1 MKCLSSITQKIS
13 HSNFV
18 ENFLSFL
25 SFLSPRVSILMS
37 KGICKSASA
46 RTTSSV
52 VPHNSWYWF
61 VGSDPCV
68 ITVSEACMQDDQ
80 LLGLQM
86 DLILYRFCSVFRSF
100 FLYFL
105 VWQLWIRTPPCE
117 VQQKAKEQGL
127 RELVVI
133 EEKRLAL
140 DLIVG
145 AFLCPCGAST
155 PLLRQGQQT
164 LVLGSTE
171 LVLSPYQWAAL
182 GFLIGGPGGPKFK
195 SAYGWACMS
204 PSFWHTD
211 VLLYFGLVICY
222 FN

>member
-1 MKCLSSITQKIS
+1 M
-13 HSNFV
+13 
-18 ENFLSFL
+18 
-25 SFLSPRVSILMS
+25 
-37 KGICKSASA
+37 
-46 RTTSSV
+46 
-52 VPHNSWYWF
+52 
-61 VGSDPCV
+61 
-68 ITVSEACMQDDQ
+68 
-80 LLGLQM
+80 
-86 DLILYRFCSVFRSF
+86 
-100 FLYFL
+100 
-105 VWQLWIRTPPCE
+105 
-117 VQQKAKEQGL
+117 
-127 RELVVI
+127 I

-195 SAYGWACMS
+195 SAYGWARMS

>member
-1 MKCLSSITQKIS
+1 M
-13 HSNFV
+13 
-18 ENFLSFL
+18 
-25 SFLSPRVSILMS
+25 
-37 KGICKSASA
+37 
-46 RTTSSV
+46 
-52 VPHNSWYWF
+52 
-61 VGSDPCV
+61 
-68 ITVSEACMQDDQ
+68 
-80 LLGLQM
+80 
-86 DLILYRFCSVFRSF
+86 
-100 FLYFL
+100 
-105 VWQLWIRTPPCE
+105 
-117 VQQKAKEQGL
+117 
-127 RELVVI
+127 I

-182 GFLIGGPGGPKFK
+182 GFLIGGPDGPKFK
-195 SAYGWACMS
+195 SAYAWACMS